1 MPGMLVT
8 QPVGHF
14 PELGALLLSGLEGD
28 AHRGGMESSPWMSP
42 GELGMALCG
51 LSHW

>member
-14 PELGALLLSGLEGD
+14 PELGAFFLWDWRVMLT
-28 AHRGGMESSPWMSP
+28 
-42 GELGMALCG
+42 GEDQTCRVPLWIAGHGAGWTLP
-51 LSHW
+51 